1 MEHVMPTEWTTESTY
16 WRDNYRSRPYYSADR
31 DFTYYEPAYRYG
43 HESATRYRGKS
54 WDDAQRDLERDW
66 DNYQLRGKLAWHE
79 IKDAVRDAWNRATGN
94 R

>member
-1 MEHVMPTEWTTESTY
+1 MATNVGGRSNAREADCRLYVEGPREHH
-16 WRDNYRSRPYYSADR
+16 AD
-31 DFTYYEPAYRYG
+31 
-43 HESATRYRGKS
+43 RGKS
-54 WDDAQRDLERDW
+54 WDEAQRDLEREW